1 MRGIF
6 VLEEFRGNS
15 KFDAGYSVAGRLRGC
30 CRNRTFDMARHNKRL
45 EAFRSNPAGSWAPAD
60 FEITASQY
68 AIKFRKMTHTHVVFL
83 HPSVP
88 NCVTIP
94 MKNKIRPV
102 HVRAF
107 VAMIDLM
114 DELDR

>member
-1 MRGIF
+1 M
-6 VLEEFRGNS
+6 
-15 KFDAGYSVAGRLRGC
+15 K
-30 CRNRTFDMARHNKRL
+30 HNKRL
-45 EAFRSNPAGSWAPAD
+45 EAFRSNPGGNWIPAD

-68 AIKFRKMTHTHVVFL
+68 AIKFRKVTHTHVAFT

-94 MKNKIRPV
+94 MKKKIRPV

-107 VAMIDLM
+107 VAMIDRM
-114 DELDR
+114 EELDQ